1 MDETGSRQVAQQT
14 PQINIR
20 AALEE
25 GFSRLWDSAYQEEA
39 EALIRRWADAREF
52 WLRKAA
58 KSKSPHT
65 TRSYNRLLDAWFC
78 FNQCSPWL
86 LSADH
91 REPYEAHL
99 RGMGVALADCKAPW
113 AVTDDDVQRF
123 VMLLE
128 GERPAWPWEDG
139 YPAMRPGL
147 SAASIGQALA
157 ACSSYYSYI
166 GSVTLLVGGIE
177 VPIFADATGKR
188 RSNPFKGA
196 NVQRPKT
203 NPYDKSR
210 PLTAKQLLRMWEA
223 IGGPVQE
230 TSQLRAGQME
240 PLAGR
245 ALINARDRAL
255 FRLLVYTGRRAGEV
269 ARLRWQDIDDQGG
282 AYTMTWTGKGAKHD
296 TQALPADVYWEIV
309 CWLKAA
315 GRWPAEPG
323 DYIFRAAQPESA
335 GYLGNTVDEDRPIS
349 TGQINNVVKKLAKRA
364 GIDPN
369 QVHTHTLRHSF
380 AHVYDET
387 KGDLNALRKILGHSS
402 LATTT
407 IYLNSPGM
415 KRPVD
420 NYSQVFQASLGF

>member
-1 MDETGSRQVAQQT
+1 METQFVVRTQQID
-14 PQINIR
+14 PRIAIEQ
-20 AALEE
+20 AF
-25 GFSRLWDSAYQEEA
+25 GRLWDSAYQEEA
-39 EALIRRWADAREF
+39 DALVRRWADAREF
-52 WLRKAA
+52 WLRKATR
-58 KSKSPHT
+58 SKSPHT

-91 REPYEAHL
+91 REPYEQHL
-99 RGMGVALADCKAPW
+99 RRLGVSPAEYKAAW

-123 VMLLE
+123 VLHLE
-128 GERPAWPWEDG
+128 QPHPAWPWEDG
-139 YPAMRPGL
+139 YPAEKPGL

-157 ACSSYYSYI
+157 ACSSYYTYI

-177 VPIFADATGKR
+177 VPIFADATGR
-188 RSNPFKGA
+188 RRANPFKGA
-196 NVQRPKT
+196 NVQRPKV
-203 NPYDKSR
+203 NPYDRSR
-210 PLTAKQLLRMWEA
+210 PLTGKQLLRMWEV
-223 IGGPVQE
+223 IGGPVRE
-230 TSQLRAGQME
+230 TAQHRAQRMEQLG
-240 PLAGR
+240 GR

-255 FRLLVYTGRRAGEV
+255 FRIFVYTGRRAGEV

-282 AYTMTWTGKGAKHD
+282 TYTMTWHGKGAKSD
-296 TQALPADVYWEIV
+296 TQAMPAEVYWEIV

-315 GRWPAEPG
+315 GRWPAAPG
-323 DYIFRAAQPESA
+323 DYVFRAAQPEA
-335 GYLGNTVDEDRPIS
+335 AATLGNKVDPDRPMS
-349 TGQINNVVKKLAKRA
+349 TGQINNVIKKLAKRS

-387 KGDLNALRKILGHSS
+387 KGDLNALRKILGHTS
-402 LATTT
+402 LTTTT

-420 NYSQVFQASLGF
+420 NYSQGFQASLGF